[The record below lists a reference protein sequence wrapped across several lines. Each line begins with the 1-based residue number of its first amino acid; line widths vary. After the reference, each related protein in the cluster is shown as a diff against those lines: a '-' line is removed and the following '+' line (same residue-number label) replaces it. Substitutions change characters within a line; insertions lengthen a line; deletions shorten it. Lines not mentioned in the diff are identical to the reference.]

1 MQAQDS
7 EPGDPAVRLTAKA
20 AEYAKARRAELGQP
34 NAALRVGV
42 KGGGCA
48 GLTYVTEFTDAAPS
62 PRERVYDFFG
72 LSVYVDERSLRY
84 IQGSVLDYEKTL
96 MHQGFKWQNPL
107 EASTCGC
114 GMTFSVKTGAP

>member
-1 MQAQDS
+1 MHAEQHPEA
-7 EPGDPAVRLTAKA
+7 EPRVRLTAKA

-48 GLTYVTEFTDAAPS
+48 GLTYVTELTDERPS
-62 PRERVYDFFG
+62 ARELVYDFFG
-72 LSVYVDERSLRY
+72 LAVYVDERSLRY
-84 IQGSVLDYEKTL
+84 IDGSVIDYERTL
-96 MHQGFKWQNPL
+96 MHQGFKWRNPL

-114 GMTFSVKTGAP
+114 GTTFSVKT